1 MRIRLNEKVRHQTG
15 HEISAIWISDWEPIR
30 MGFLCRMRARTEKL
44 LHAPNTG
51 TLDLGITDNHTL
63 SYPTSLRDVGHT
75 GFRYGPP
82 AKLLISGHSGTWVHW
97 GPISGL
103 GVTHNSGK

>member
-1 MRIRLNEKVRHQTG
+1 MTPMQDASPHRKAT
-15 HEISAIWISDWEPIR
+15 
-30 MGFLCRMRARTEKL
+30 
-44 LHAPNTG
+44 HAPNTG